1 MKNQILLFLF
11 LTFLFTQNAEAQHE
25 HSQHSNHSTK
35 KKDSKIQNKTVIY
48 HLNVNDTVMEIA
60 GKKAKMLTTNGQIP
74 APTLEFVEGDTALI
88 YVKNNTKGTTSFHW
102 HGLIL
107 PNQYDGVPL
116 LTTELIKAGET
127 HIFKFPI
134 IQNGT
139 YWYHSHTMY
148 QEQKGLY
155 GGISIAP
162 KEPIKTKE
170 KVIVLSDFTDQNPH
184 NVIRLLKRH
193 TDWYAIKRNAIQSY
207 GKAIATG
214 NLAAK
219 AWLEWKRMPDM
230 DLADVYYDAFLANG
244 KIKEEVENLKAG
256 ETIRLRII
264 NGSSSSHFWLHYAGG
279 KMKIVAA
286 DGIDVEP
293 TLVDKLLIATAET
306 YDIEVTIPQNA
317 DSDTKKYEFRA
328 TSWDRYKYTSVWLG
342 DKNATQ
348 KAATDLPPLDYFAL
362 VNEMKDMMKM
372 MPKMKMGKA
381 PKNRMENGF
390 YANGKAP
397 TNHDILMED
406 MNRMGMQMGN
416 GNKEMEHGGMKM
428 NNESEK
434 MNHDKM
440 NHNEMKHDKMEMD
453 TSKMNHQNHDGMN
466 HDNMKMQEGKIHEA
480 EKEGMMMSKD
490 DPKANMMKSILK
502 PIGVMMTGYKQLKEQ
517 NPDETIFDYTM
528 LKSPNST
535 KISEQ
540 NEEKPVRIVHLY
552 LGGNM
557 LRYVWM
563 INNTP
568 LSEADKIK
576 ITKGETVRF
585 VMHNTTMMSH
595 PMHLHGHFFR
605 IINGQGDF
613 APLKH
618 TVNVAPMETTII
630 EFDAIEE
637 KDWFFHCH
645 LLYHMMSGMARVVN
659 YQNTTPMITTKAG
672 YRRFAREDKKWYAM
686 ANLTGQTNGLWA
698 DASIFNFRNEIS
710 IEGNTNY
717 TEEFEVEAK
726 AMHYFGAKQFFTA
739 YLGTEIEQE
748 EINRTSDDQPITDAK
763 MKGLVGIRY
772 FLPMHVW
779 SDFRA
784 DHEGNFQVEL
794 EREDFP
800 LTKRWRANASVE
812 YLINQDE
819 FRYTIGTSYILGQ
832 YFALS
837 ANYDNRYKWG
847 AGLQIMY

>member
-1 MKNQILLFLF
+1 MKKQLFTSLFLIFISILLLS
-11 LTFLFTQNAEAQHE
+11 QNAFAQHD
-25 HSQHSNHSTK
+25 HSKHSIN
-35 KKDSKIQNKTVIY
+35 KINNKTVVY
-48 HLNVNDTVMEIA
+48 NLTVSDTVMELA
-60 GKKAKMLTTNGQIP
+60 GKKAKLLTTNGQIP
-74 APTLEFVEGDTALI
+74 APTLFFTEGDTALI
-88 YVKNNTKGTTSFHW
+88 YVKNNTKGTVSFHW
-102 HGLIL
+102 HGLLL
-107 PNQYDGVPL
+107 PNAQDGVPL
-116 LTTELIKAGET
+116 LTTELIQAGKT

-139 YWYHSHTMY
+139 YWYHSHTMF

-155 GGISIAP
+155 GGIAIAP

-184 NVIRLLKRH
+184 NVLRLLKRH

-214 NLAAK
+214 NLGAK

-244 KIKEEVENLKAG
+244 KVKEEIEDLKAG
-256 ETIRLRII
+256 ETIRLRVI
-264 NGSSSSHFWLHYAGG
+264 NGSASSHFWLHYAGG
-279 KMKIVAA
+279 KMKVVAA

-293 TLVDKLLIATAET
+293 VEVDKLLIATAET
-306 YDIEVTIPQNA
+306 YDIEVTIPKNA
-317 DSDTKKYEFRA
+317 KDANSEKYEFRA

-342 DKNATQ
+342 DKSATQ

-381 PKNRMENGF
+381 PKNRMENGL
-390 YANGKAP
+390 YESTKAP
-397 TNHDILMED
+397 TNYDILMED
-406 MNRMGMQMGN
+406 MNRMGMKMGQEEK
-416 GNKEMEHGGMKM
+416 GMENEEMKM
-428 NNESEK
+428 DSSK
-434 MNHDKM
+434 MDN
-440 NHNEMKHDKMEMD
+440 
-453 TSKMNHQNHDGMN
+453 MNHQNHDKM
-466 HDNMKMQEGKIHEA
+466 DMQEGKTHDA
-480 EKEGMMMSKD
+480 SKEGMMMSKD
-490 DPKANMMKSILK
+490 DPKANRMKSMLK
-502 PIGVMMTGYKQLKEQ
+502 PMGVMMTGYKQLKKQ

-528 LKSPNST
+528 LKSETST
-535 KISEQ
+535 KI
-540 NEEKPVRIVHLY
+540 NEDQPVRVIHLY

-605 IINGQGDF
+605 VINGQDDF
-613 APLKH
+613 SPLKH

-645 LLYHMMSGMARVVN
+645 LLYHMMSGMARVVSYTN
-659 YQNTTPMITTKAG
+659 STPMITTNAG
-672 YRRFAREDKKWYAM
+672 YRRFASEDKNWYSM
-686 ANLTGQTNGLWA
+686 ANARVQSNGLWA

-717 TEEFEVEAK
+717 TNEIELNVK
-726 AMHYFGAKQFFTA
+726 AMHYFGSKQFFIA
-739 YLGTEIEQE
+739 YVGTELEQE
-748 EINRTSDDQPITDAK
+748 ETNIISEEQVLPDAK
-763 MKGLVGIRY
+763 VKGLVGIRY
-772 FLPMHVW
+772 FLPMHIW
-779 SDFRA
+779 SDFRT
-784 DHEGNFQVEL
+784 DHEGNLQIEL

-800 LTKRWRANASVE
+800 LTKRWRANASLE

-819 FRYTIGTSYILGQ
+819 FRYTVGTSYILGQ
-832 YFALS
+832 YFGIS
-837 ANYDNRYKWG
+837 ANYDNRYGWG

>member
-1 MKNQILLFLF
+1 MKNQLLLLFFALF
-11 LTFLFTQNAEAQHE
+11 FSQNGFAQHDD
-25 HSQHSNHSTK
+25 SNHSNSSYSNK
-35 KKDSKIQNKTVIY
+35 QIKNKTVVY
-48 HLNVNDTVMEIA
+48 NLTVNDTTMVIA
-60 GKKAKMLTTNGQIP
+60 GKRAKVLTTNGQIP

-102 HGLIL
+102 HGLLL
-107 PNQYDGVPL
+107 PNEQDGVPL
-116 LTTELIKAGET
+116 LTTEFIKAGET

-139 YWYHSHTMY
+139 YWYHSHTMF

-155 GGISIAP
+155 GGIVILP

-184 NVIRLLKRH
+184 NVLRLLKRH
-193 TDWYAIKRNAIQSY
+193 TDWYAIQRNAIQSY

-214 NLAAK
+214 NLSAK

-244 KIKEEVENLKAG
+244 KVKEEIEDLKAG
-256 ETIRLRII
+256 ETIRLRVI
-264 NGSSSSHFWLHYAGG
+264 NGSASSHFWLHFAGG

-293 TLVDKLLIATAET
+293 IEVDKLLIATSET
-306 YDIEVTIPQNA
+306 YDIEISISEGS
-317 DSDTKKYEFRA
+317 DSKKYEFRA

-342 DKNATQ
+342 NKNSTE

-381 PKNRMENGF
+381 PKNRMENGV
-390 YANGKAP
+390 YESAKAP
-397 TNHDILMED
+397 TNYNILMED
-406 MNRMGMQMGN
+406 MNRMGMNMGN
-416 GNKEMEHGGMKM
+416 GKEDMGHGEMKIGNGKEEMGNGEM
-428 NNESEK
+428 NMGHNK
-434 MNHDKM
+434 MNHDK
-440 NHNEMKHDKMEMD
+440 HNKMEIDSSKMD
-453 TSKMNHQNHDGMN
+453 TMNHQNHDDMN
-466 HDNMKMQEGKIHEA
+466 HDKMDMKEGKTHDA
-480 EKEGMMMSKD
+480 LKEGMMMSKND
-490 DPKANMMKSILK
+490 AMLKSMLK
-502 PIGVMMTGYKQLKEQ
+502 PMGVMMTGYKQLKKQ

-528 LKSPNST
+528 LKSESST
-535 KISEQ
+535 KI
-540 NEEKPVRIVHLY
+540 NEDQPVRVIHLY

-563 INNTP
+563 INNIP

-605 IINGQGDF
+605 VINGQDDF

-645 LLYHMMSGMARVVN
+645 LLYHMMSGMARVVSYTN
-659 YQNTTPMITTKAG
+659 STPMITTNAG
-672 YRRFAREDKKWYAM
+672 YRRFAREDKKWYSM
-686 ANLTGQTNGLWA
+686 ANAKIQSNGLWA
-698 DASIFNFRNEIS
+698 DASIFNFANEIS

-717 TEEFEVEAK
+717 TNEIELNAK
-726 AMHYFGAKQFFTA
+726 AMHYFGPKQFFIA
-739 YLGTEIEQE
+739 YVGAEVEQE
-748 EINRTSDDQPITDAK
+748 ETNIISDQQVLPDAK
-763 MKGLVGIRY
+763 VKGLVGIRY
-772 FLPMHVW
+772 FLPMHIW
-779 SDFRA
+779 SDFRT
-784 DHEGNFQVEL
+784 DHEGNLQIEL
-794 EREDFP
+794 EREDIP
-800 LTKRWRANASVE
+800 LTKRWRANAGLE
-812 YLINQDE
+812 YLINQDK
-819 FRYTIGTSYILGQ
+819 FRYTVGTSYILEQ
-832 YFALS
+832 YFGIS
-837 ANYDNRYKWG
+837 ANYDSFFKWG

>member
-1 MKNQILLFLF
+1 MKNQLLFLF
-11 LTFLFTQNAEAQHE
+11 LTSFLVFFFSQNLFAQHN
-25 HSQHSNHSTK
+25 HSNHSSHTESNSNK
-35 KKDSKIQNKTVIY
+35 KIKNKTVVY
-48 HLNVNDTVMEIA
+48 NLTVSDTVMELA
-60 GKKAKMLTTNGQIP
+60 GKKAKLLTTNGQIP
-74 APTLEFVEGDTALI
+74 APTLFFTEGDTALI

-102 HGLIL
+102 HGLLL
-107 PNQYDGVPL
+107 PNEQDGVPL

-139 YWYHSHTMY
+139 YWYHSHTMF

-162 KEPIKTKE
+162 KEPIKTKQ
-170 KVIVLSDFTDQNPH
+170 KVIVLSDFTDQNPT
-184 NVIRLLKRH
+184 NIIRLLKRH

-214 NLAAK
+214 NLSAK

-244 KIKEEVENLKAG
+244 KIKEEVEDLKAG
-256 ETIRLRII
+256 ETIRLRVI
-264 NGSSSSHFWLHYAGG
+264 NGSASSHFWLHFAGG

-293 TLVDKLLIATAET
+293 VEVDKLLIATSET
-306 YDIEVTIPQNA
+306 YDIEVSIPENA
-317 DSDTKKYEFRA
+317 DSEKYEFRA
-328 TSWDRYKYTSVWLG
+328 TSWDRYKHTSVWLG
-342 DKNATQ
+342 NKNSTE

-381 PKNRMENGF
+381 PKNRMENGL
-390 YANGKAP
+390 YESKKAP
-397 TNHDILMED
+397 TNHDILMQD
-406 MNRMGMQMGN
+406 MNRMGMKMSMGN
-416 GNKEMEHGGMKM
+416 GNEEMGHGNEEMGHGNEEMGHGNEEMGHGEMKM
-428 NNESEK
+428 NEDKGMENGEMNMNHEE
-434 MNHDKM
+434 MNHDEMEMDSSKM
-440 NHNEMKHDKMEMD
+440 NHNEMD
-453 TSKMNHQNHDGMN
+453 
-466 HDNMKMQEGKIHEA
+466 MQEGKTHDA
-480 EKEGMMMSKD
+480 SKEGTMMSKND
-490 DPKANMMKSILK
+490 AMLKSMLK
-502 PIGVMMTGYKQLKEQ
+502 PMGVMMTGYKQLKKQ

-528 LKSPNST
+528 LKSENST
-535 KISEQ
+535 KI
-540 NEEKPVRIVHLY
+540 NEEQPVRIIHLY

-563 INNTP
+563 INNIP

-605 IINGQGDF
+605 VINGQGDF

-645 LLYHMMSGMARVVN
+645 LLYHMMAGMARVVN
-659 YQNTTPMITTKAG
+659 YENTTPMITTKAG
-672 YRRFAREDKKWYAM
+672 YRKFARDDKKWYAM

-698 DASIFNFRNEIS
+698 DASIFNF
-710 IEGNTNY
+710 
-717 TEEFEVEAK
+717 
-726 AMHYFGAKQFFTA
+726 
-739 YLGTEIEQE
+739 
-748 EINRTSDDQPITDAK
+748 
-763 MKGLVGIRY
+763 
-772 FLPMHVW
+772 
-779 SDFRA
+779 
-784 DHEGNFQVEL
+784 
-794 EREDFP
+794 
-800 LTKRWRANASVE
+800 
-812 YLINQDE
+812 
-819 FRYTIGTSYILGQ
+819 
-832 YFALS
+832 
-837 ANYDNRYKWG
+837 
-847 AGLQIMY
+847 